1 MMPITIT
8 TISTSTQ
15 RKRGNKVN
23 SVVLIGRLTD
33 KPEVSYTQSQKAI
46 CRFTLAV
53 DRQTKS
59 EEAQADFIR
68 IIVWD
73 RQGENAGRYL
83 HKGSKCAVLGRI
95 QTGSYKDR
103 EGKTVY
109 TTDVVA
115 SRVEFLDS
123 KSDKPADVSDVKA
136 QANDLFGD
144 GVGFT
149 YTDDGIPF

>member
-1 MMPITIT
+1 M
-8 TISTSTQ
+8 
-15 RKRGNKVN
+15 N
-23 SVVLIGRLTD
+23 SVILIGRLTAD
-33 KPEVSYTQSQKAI
+33 PEVAYTQSQKAI

-68 IIVWD
+68 IVVWD

-123 KSDKPADVSDVKA
+123 KSDKPVNADEVKT
-136 QANDLFGD
+136 QAESLFGD
-144 GVGFT
+144 DVGFT

>member
-1 MMPITIT
+1 M
-8 TISTSTQ
+8 
-15 RKRGNKVN
+15 N

-33 KPEVSYTQSQKAI
+33 KPEVGYTQSQKAV
-46 CRFTLAV
+46 CRVTLAV
-53 DRQTKS
+53 DRMN
-59 EEAQADFIR
+59 EGADFIR
-68 IIVWD
+68 VQVWD
-73 RQGENAGRYL
+73 RQAENMGRYL
-83 HKGSKCAVLGRI
+83 HKGSKVAVLGRI

-123 KSDKPADVSDVKA
+123 KSSDKPVNADEVKT
-136 QANDLFGD
+136 QAESLFFFF
-144 GVGFT
+144 VGFT

>member
-1 MMPITIT
+1 M
-8 TISTSTQ
+8 
-15 RKRGNKVN
+15 
-23 SVVLIGRLTD
+23 
-33 KPEVSYTQSQKAI
+33 

-53 DRQTKS
+53 DRAKEGT
-59 EEAQADFIR
+59 DFIR
-68 IIVWD
+68 IVVWD
-73 RQGENAGRYL
+73 KQAENVNRYL

-123 KSDKPADVSDVKA
+123 KSDKPADVSVVKA
-136 QANDLFGD
+136 QAESLFGD
-144 GVGFT
+144 DVGFT

>member
-1 MMPITIT
+1 M
-8 TISTSTQ
+8 
-15 RKRGNKVN
+15 N

-33 KPEVSYTQSQKAI
+33 KPEVSYTQSQKAV
-46 CRFTLAV
+46 CRVTLAV
-53 DRQTKS
+53 DRPT
-59 EEAQADFIR
+59 EGADFIR
-68 IIVWD
+68 VQVWD
-73 RQGENAGRYL
+73 RQAENMGRYL
-83 HKGSKCAVLGRI
+83 HKGSKVAVLGRI

-123 KSDKPADVSDVKA
+123 KSSDKPVNADEVKA
-136 QANDLFGD
+136 QAETLFGED
-144 GVGFT
+144 VGFT